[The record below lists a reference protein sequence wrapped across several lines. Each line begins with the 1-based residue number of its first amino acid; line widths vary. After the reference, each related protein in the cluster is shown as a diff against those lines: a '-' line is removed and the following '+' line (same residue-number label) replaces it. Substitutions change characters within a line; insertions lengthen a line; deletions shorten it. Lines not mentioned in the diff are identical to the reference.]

1 MAPDLKVN
9 YQLLDEAE
17 RSLSSLLQGFNSLQ
31 AQEQGFDGAL
41 GSGELA
47 SAMDGFAGNWDY
59 HRRQLVSSMESLGK
73 MVQDCKQKFQSTDT
87 KLKSSLTKK

>member
-17 RSLSSLLQGFNSLQ
+17 RSLSSLRQEFNSLQ
-31 AQEQGFDGAL
+31 AQEQGYDGAL
-41 GSGELA
+41 GSGEIA

-59 HRRQLVSSMESLGK
+59 HRRQLVSSMEALGK

-87 KLKSSLTKK
+87 KLKGSLTKK